1 MSRTTRSVPAETP
14 TPADLSADLA
24 LTTLKDVP
32 AVAALIAL
40 VQAMLAVA
48 RFPSSP
54 MPVALTDRLAL
65 AQQEFSAA
73 LDQPA
78 FALLPGIVDFSSE
91 QAGGYD
97 DAWIREQFEALNGSL
112 KDRFTGLDEA
122 LLTATE
128 TLASLSGAVGQINER
143 LAKLDGLADR
153 VAVIEAGS
161 ATVDKKA

>member
-14 TPADLSADLA
+14 TPADPSGDLA

-91 QAGGYD
+91 QIGGYD
-97 DAWIREQFEALNGSL
+97 DAWIRDKFGSLEEALKG
-112 KDRFTGLDEA
+112 RFGDVDTSVKTL
-122 LLTATE
+122 TE
-128 TLASLSGAVGQINER
+128 TLASLSDAVGEIKSG
-143 LAKLDGLADR
+143 LSKSDDLADR
-153 VAVIEAGS
+153 IAALEAAAPANG
-161 ATVDKKA
+161 KA